1 MAVTKATNHD
11 VVVPKQKHVVTLYNA
26 AGRADS
32 PKDIIRYVLGRLSD
46 RVTGSSEWL
55 VVLKSLMVVHRL
67 MREAEGDLFRKVLAD
82 GLFGDRKAGRGVDGD
97 RFRSLAPPGPGL
109 ALFSLSAWKDD
120 STPEA
125 WEQSA
130 WVKAYAAYL
139 EERCSVFSDTGCDPQ
154 AEPTNTPSAARNWNA
169 PQLLVGLPKLQ
180 VLLRRLMDTLPK
192 VPRLHAVTAAAAV
205 DCVREVRLL
214 FRAVSEALLNLVDKF
229 FDMPPAEATAALDMY
244 RRAVRQV
251 HDLNAA
257 LNSLRS
263 HEQLAAEMTRVP
275 LPFEPPPP
283 EFQKVMEEYINTG
296 GWANSSAA
304 AQQQMSQAQQFARQS
319 QQGSQPARQSN
330 GESSPPVYQLD
341 MATHVN
347 TTGVPVPPPR
357 RSSAVVDDLFG
368 GPAAGGQGN
377 GADPFAAMQPAQ
389 PQQGGGVDL
398 FGALAP
404 VAAQATQ
411 AAPARPALNLD
422 ALYNSAP
429 VPQMQM
435 GGAAPYGGAPNPFG
449 MPGMQQPQQPGMM
462 MGGMQQPG
470 MMMPG
475 MQQQP
480 GMMMQPAGA
489 PFSAYG
495 MPPMQGGAPPLQ
507 GYGAPQMMGQ
517 QQPGMMAR
525 PGMPQVQPQGM
536 YPGQQQQ
543 QQQQQAPA
551 YGARPPQYGAPAGGA
566 ADPFSSYG
574 APAGGGFGG
583 APNGGYGGAMPQP
596 PAPAP
601 DPFSGL
607 SGLSAPQTARPGSA
621 SNPFA

>member
-1 MAVTKATNHD
+1 MPLQDLDVAVTKATNHD
-11 VVVPKQKHVVTLYNA
+11 IVVPKQKHVVTLYNA
-26 AGRADS
+26 AGRVDS

-46 RVTGSSEWL
+46 RVTGSTAWL

-82 GLFGDRKAGRGVDGD
+82 GLFGDRKAGRGGDD
-97 RFRSLAPPGPGL
+97 RFRSLGPPGPGL
-109 ALFSLSAWKDD
+109 ALFSLSGWKDD

-154 AEPTNTPSAARNWNA
+154 AEPTNVPSAARTWNA

-180 VLLRRLMDTLPK
+180 VLLRRLVDTLPK

-275 LPFEPPPP
+275 MPFDPPPP

-296 GWANSSAA
+296 GFANSSA
-304 AQQQMSQAQQFARQS
+304 AQQQMSQAQQQFARSS
-319 QQGSQPARQSN
+319 QQQQPQLPRQSSN
-330 GESSPPVYQLD
+330 GDSSPPVYQLD
-341 MATHVN
+341 AVTHVN
-347 TTGVPVPPPR
+347 TTGVPMPPPR
-357 RSSAVVDDLFG
+357 RSAAVVDDLFG
-368 GPAAGGQGN
+368 GQGN
-377 GADPFAAMQPAQ
+377 SADPFASMQPVQAQ
-389 PQQGGGVDL
+389 TGGTDL

-404 VAAQATQ
+404 VAPAATQ
-411 AAPARPALNLD
+411 APPRPALNLD
-422 ALYNSAP
+422 ALYSSAP
-429 VPQMQM
+429 PAQMQM
-435 GGAAPYGGAPNPFG
+435 GGAPYGGPPNPFG
-449 MPGMQQPQQPGMM
+449 MPGMQQPPPPGMMMGGMQPQPGMMMQQPGMM
-462 MGGMQQPG
+462 MGGMPPQQQQPYSAYGSAPQPG
-470 MMMPG
+470 MMM
-475 MQQQP
+475 
-480 GMMMQPAGA
+480 
-489 PFSAYG
+489 
-495 MPPMQGGAPPLQ
+495 
-507 GYGAPQMMGQ
+507 GYGAPQNGANPMMMGQQQ

-525 PGMPQVQPQGM
+525 PGVPAAPPSM

-543 QQQQQAPA
+543 QVPA
-551 YGARPPQYGAPAGGA
+551 YGARPPQYGAPLGGP

-574 APAGGGFGG
+574 APAGGGFGA
-583 APNGGYGGAMPQP
+583 APNGFGGAMPQP
-596 PAPAP
+596 PAPAA

-607 SGLSAPQTARPGSA
+607 SGLSAQPVRPGAA

>member
-1 MAVTKATNHD
+1 VTKATNHD

-82 GLFGDRKAGRGVDGD
+82 GLFGDRKAGRGGDGD

-109 ALFSLSAWKDD
+109 ALFSLSGWKDD

-154 AEPTNTPSAARNWNA
+154 AEPTNAPSAARNWNA

-180 VLLRRLMDTLPK
+180 VLLRRLVDTLPK

-229 FDMPPAEATAALDMY
+229 FDMPPSEATAALDMY
-244 RRAVRQV
+244 RRAVRHV

-257 LNSLRS
+257 LSSLRS

-275 LPFEPPPP
+275 MPFEPPPP

-296 GWANSSAA
+296 GWANSSAS
-304 AQQQMSQAQQFARQS
+304 AQQQMSQAQQFARSS
-319 QQGSQPARQSN
+319 QQGQPARQASN
-330 GESSPPVYQLD
+330 GGDSSPPVYQLD

-347 TTGVPVPPPR
+347 TTGVPMPPPR
-357 RSSAVVDDLFG
+357 RSAAVVDDLFG
-368 GPAAGGQGN
+368 GPAAGQGS

-389 PQQGGGVDL
+389 PQHQQGGGVDL

-404 VAAQATQ
+404 VAAPATQ
-411 AAPARPALNLD
+411 APPPRPALNLD
-422 ALYNSAP
+422 ALYSSAP
-429 VPQMQM
+429 VPPMQM

-449 MPGMQQPQQPGMM
+449 MPGMQQPGMM
-462 MGGMQQPG
+462 MGGMQQ
-470 MMMPG
+470 
-475 MQQQP
+475 QQP
-480 GMMMQPAGA
+480 GAL
-489 PFSAYG
+489 FSAYG
-495 MPPMQGGAPPLQ
+495 MPPMQGGAPPMM
-507 GYGAPQMMGQ
+507 GYGAPQNGANPMMMGQQ
-517 QQPGMMAR
+517 QQPGMMTY
-525 PGMPQVQPQGM
+525 PGMSAAPPSM

-543 QQQQQAPA
+543 MPA
-551 YGARPPQYGAPAGGA
+551 YGARPPQFGAPAGGA
-566 ADPFSSYG
+566 VDPFSSYG

-583 APNGGYGGAMPQP
+583 APNGGFGGAMPQP
-596 PAPAP
+596 PAPAA

-607 SGLSAPQTARPGSA
+607 SGLGSAPQPARPASA